1 MVQSQ
6 LVPRGITDT
15 RVLAAMSQVPR
26 EEFVPEFLQDDAY
39 GDWPLPIGYGQT
51 ISQPYTVAFMV
62 QALELTGNE
71 KVLEIGT
78 GSGYAAAVL
87 SRVAS
92 TVETVERIDALGRQA
107 KERLS
112 KLGYDNVRVHIGDG
126 SLGLE
131 HAGPFDAIVVTAA
144 AEHLPR
150 AYSSQL
156 AEGGRI
162 VIPLGQWFDQRLY
175 RFRLSDG
182 ELHAQN
188 LGAFVFVPLIG
199 EDS

>member
-6 LVPRGITDT
+6 LVSRGITDT

-26 EEFVPEFLQDDAY
+26 EEFVPEFLLEDAY
-39 GDWPLPIGYGQT
+39 GDWPLPIGHGQT

-62 QALELTGNE
+62 QQLELAGNE
-71 KVLEIGT
+71 NVLEIGT

-87 SRVAS
+87 SLVANRVD
-92 TVETVERIDALGRQA
+92 TVERIDALGFQA

-112 KLGYDNVRVHIGDG
+112 RLGYDNVHVHIGDG

-131 HAGPFDAIVVTAA
+131 DAGPFDAIVVTAA

-150 AYSSQL
+150 SFSGQL

-162 VIPLGQWFDQRLY
+162 VIPLGRWFDQRLY
-175 RFRLSDG
+175 RFRLRNG
-182 ELHAQN
+182 ELHGEN